1 MLNGTDPVDAVCR
14 RAATPDSDTEVAAV
28 IARLTAMIPSDG
40 ALRPVLAWHL
50 AASGAM
56 SRARLALRLGGAL
69 GLRPETAID
78 LATVSQAVH
87 EASLL
92 LDDINDRSQTRRGRP
107 TAWVRFG
114 QDQAMLA
121 AVRLVT
127 SAQRLAMV
135 VDASNRSSPSLA
147 AIVGSV
153 VEEALDGQATE
164 LIELPRDWAKYDW
177 IVRRKTGGL
186 MALPIL
192 LAAQAAGLKRET
204 VGSLQQFAGQLGLA
218 YQIADDIADGGF
230 NAHDWADVMPTPQ
243 QRLDALI
250 AQIRI
255 ELADLPRALS
265 GALDRLI
272 DDLLS

>member
-1 MLNGTDPVDAVCR
+1 MLNRPDPIDSVCC
-14 RAATPDSDTEVAAV
+14 RAASDDDAEVGAV
-28 IARLTAMIPSDG
+28 VARLAGMIPHEG

-56 SRARLALRLGGAL
+56 WRARLALRLGRAL
-69 GLRPETAID
+69 NLSPEIATD
-78 LATVSQAVH
+78 LAAVGQAVH

-92 LDDINDRSQTRRGRP
+92 LDDINDRSRTRRGRP

-121 AVRLVT
+121 AVRLLN
-127 SAQRLAMV
+127 SAQRLATQI
-135 VDASNRSSPSLA
+135 DANGAWSPPLA

-153 VEEALDGQATE
+153 VEQALDGQATE
-164 LIELPRDWAKYDW
+164 LVGFPRDWAEYDW

-192 LAAQAAGLKRET
+192 LAAHAAELNRET
-204 VGSLQQFAGQLGLA
+204 IGSLGRFAEQLGLA
-218 YQIADDIADGGF
+218 YQIADDISDGGF
-230 NAHDWADVMPTPQ
+230 DDDGWTDVVPTPP
-243 QRLDALI
+243 QRLGALA

-255 ELADLPRALS
+255 ELAELPHTISA
-265 GALDRLI
+265 ALDGLI
-272 DDLLS
+272 NDVLP